1 MATGLTRDT
10 NTSDTAKLLKV
21 PPRSSNVEDDSGIG
35 GSQSMN
41 PSDIYFS
48 PDPGMNT

>member
-1 MATGLTRDT
+1 MATDLTRDT

-35 GSQSMN
+35 SQSMN
-41 PSDIYFS
+41 PSDYFS
-48 PDPGMNT
+48 PDPGMNN